1 MKIYN
6 SVKTE
11 KIAIE
16 ILQNWLDK
24 KYDNEDIS
32 RACYIQE
39 TTLHCGCGETI
50 GLKAF
55 YEGSKEIAKIAI
67 CDRCGN
73 NDTIRTYEL

>member
-11 KIAIE
+11 ERAIE

-24 KYDNEDIS
+24 KYDNDDRG

-39 TTLHCGCGETI
+39 TTLHCECGETK
-50 GLKAF
+50 GLQAF

-73 NDTIRTYEL
+73 NNTIHTL